1 MPNYR
6 FEIKSDKRHSGG
18 HTSATTHCEY
28 IQREGRF
35 ADLGQEELE
44 SLSYNNLITG
54 KYPIENLPESELLL
68 YSSPYGKILV
78 DKSGVRFMRQSTL
91 SEETIAMG
99 IEIARKIYGDELV
112 LKGRSRFINRAMA
125 TAVKLEVPVTW
136 SDEYQNKVMAIMK
149 EDYENGERDFRA
161 AGGKYIRRRIA
172 DPRKQTGR
180 GRGERD
186 FPEPHAK
193 LDTLEA
199 LAKRGF
205 SLPKLPQCHM
215 VRPEGRS
222 QLLLSRDEN
231 NHLLNK
237 CRESTAYLRWYS
249 LRARRRAIDKTVN
262 DIMVNFQKCNDAVY
276 ASSHVQ
282 YINRESIF
290 KKRGGCLYTA
300 NHLPRWAEGNAKKF

>member
-99 IEIARKIYGDELV
+99 I
-112 LKGRSRFINRAMA
+112 
-125 TAVKLEVPVTW
+125 
-136 SDEYQNKVMAIMK
+136 
-149 EDYENGERDFRA
+149 
-161 AGGKYIRRRIA
+161 
-172 DPRKQTGR
+172 
-180 GRGERD
+180 
-186 FPEPHAK
+186 
-193 LDTLEA
+193 
-199 LAKRGF
+199 
-205 SLPKLPQCHM
+205 
-215 VRPEGRS
+215 
-222 QLLLSRDEN
+222 
-231 NHLLNK
+231 
-237 CRESTAYLRWYS
+237 
-249 LRARRRAIDKTVN
+249 
-262 DIMVNFQKCNDAVY
+262 
-276 ASSHVQ
+276 
-282 YINRESIF
+282 
-290 KKRGGCLYTA
+290 
-300 NHLPRWAEGNAKKF
+300 